1 MSGMSGNTV
10 CIVITLWYV
19 DSRGGEAC
27 CELAYPVYLTLPY
40 LAASLLISHFF
51 LYFRTLILLLTY

>member
-19 DSRGGEAC
+19 DSRGGESC

-51 LYFRTLILLLTY
+51 FISVL